1 MDSLLLVTLCGA
13 ILVLWWRASLEAR
26 VHANGAARDACEQ
39 AGVQMLDGTVAF
51 RRLRPARDAT
61 GRLALR
67 RTYVFDYTEDGASRR
82 QGFVILRGHD
92 VEIVGLGPT
101 LVHQRRA

>member
-1 MDSLLLVTLCGA
+1 
-13 ILVLWWRASLEAR
+13 
-26 VHANGAARDACEQ
+26 
-39 AGVQMLDGTVAF
+39 
-51 RRLRPARDAT
+51 LRPARDAT